1 MKTITPLCAAALLLL
16 TDCTYVSEGVVANKD
31 RYAEISAHDIFGDT
45 ADKIVYLDQNWDRYD
60 SLWFYFTT
68 QGSDF
73 MPYEVFLSLEQAGSK
88 ELFRNSRNMNKYRF
102 LTQMPSHDNPEGLP
116 VGFVEDSYQ
125 GKKYMGF
132 TCATCHTAQINY
144 QGTGMRIDG
153 APALADFEGFFE
165 NIEKAIRATL
175 DDDSKFDRLAKLM
188 MEKEVTKN
196 PDDFRKML
204 EEIYRERNVYNVSNA
219 PRQGS
224 QLVHYG
230 YGRLD
235 AFGRIYNRIM
245 EHLTPG
251 QANANPANA
260 PVSYPFLWD
269 TPYHDF
275 VQWNGVGDNNPG
287 DRLGFLGP
295 LNRNTGEVMGVFAT
309 FDLQKHEGDVGYR
322 SSAVQRNLVRLE
334 KHLVS
339 LESPVWPETILPPIN
354 RKLADRGKQVY
365 IDYKCD
371 ICHSSPDKFDR
382 SSALRRVI
390 AQFAGL
396 QQIGDDPAMAIN
408 AISDQGKSGLFK
420 GEPLPNSTEVFGDT
434 TPVLPALQKATAGVI
449 LEPDHDKSALRRGI
463 EQAYDFM
470 VALASNPIIEK
481 TERHVDFEIN
491 AAIPGSLLVYKARP
505 LDGIWATA
513 PYLHNGSVPNLY
525 ELFLPSCSDA
535 EITSGKKCRSNRFTV
550 GSREFDPVKVGL
562 VSKDQSVY
570 PGLFVFDATLPG
582 NRNNGHEYTAGNTP
596 VIKLDNAGRPIKDAA
611 GNFELEKLPPI
622 NDSQRQALVEYLKTL

>member
-1 MKTITPLCAAALLLL
+1 MKTIIPLCAALLLL

-31 RYAEISAHDIFGDT
+31 RYAETSAQDIFGDT
-45 ADKIVYLDQNWDRYD
+45 TDKIVYLDQNWDRYD

-73 MPYEVFLSLEQAGSK
+73 MPYEVFLSLEQADSK
-88 ELFRNSRNMNKYRF
+88 ALFRNSENMNKYRF
-102 LTQMPSHDNPEGLP
+102 LTQKPGYNNSEGLP
-116 VGFVEDSYQ
+116 IGFVKDSYQ
-125 GKKYMGF
+125 GISYMGF
-132 TCATCHTAQINY
+132 TCAACHTTQINY
-144 QGTGMRIDG
+144 KNTGIRIDG

-165 NIEKAIRATL
+165 GIEKAIRATL
-175 DDDSKFDRLAKLM
+175 DDAAKFDRLAKLM
-188 MEKEVTKN
+188 VEREVGKN

-204 EEIYRERNVYNVSNA
+204 ETIYRERNAYNVSNA
-219 PRQGS
+219 PRQGGR
-224 QLVHYG
+224 LVHYG

-251 QANANPANA
+251 QINANPANA

-295 LNRNTGEVMGVFAT
+295 LSRNTGEVLGVFAT
-309 FDLQKHEGDVGYR
+309 FDLQKHAGDVGYR

-354 RKLADRGKQVY
+354 RKLADQGKQVF

-371 ICHSSPDKFDR
+371 ICHGSPDKFDR
-382 SSALRRVI
+382 SSAARRII
-390 AQFAGL
+390 AQFASL
-396 QQIGDDPAMAIN
+396 QQIGTDPAMAIN
-408 AISDQGKSGLFK
+408 AISTQGRSGLFK
-420 GEPLPNSTEVFGDT
+420 GEPIPNSKDVFGDT
-434 TPVLPALQKATAGVI
+434 TRILPALQKATAGVI

-470 VALASNPIIEK
+470 VALASNPITHN

-491 AAIPGSLLVYKARP
+491 ETIPGSLLVYKARP
-505 LDGIWATA
+505 LNGIWATA

-525 ELFLPSCSDA
+525 ELFLPSCSNS
-535 EITSGKKCRSNRFTV
+535 EIAAGKKCRSNRFTV
-550 GSREFDPVKVGL
+550 GSREFDPEKVGL
-562 VSKDQSVY
+562 VSKDLSAY
-570 PGLFVFDATLPG
+570 PGLFVFDTSLPG
-582 NRNNGHEYTAGNTP
+582 NRNNGHEYAAGNTP
-596 VIKLDNAGRPIKDAA
+596 IIKLDNAGKPIRDAA
-611 GNFELEKLPPI
+611 GNFEREKLPPI

>member
-1 MKTITPLCAAALLLL
+1 MKITTPLCAATLLLL
-16 TDCTYVSEGVVANKD
+16 TDCTYVSEGVVVNKD
-31 RYAEISAHDIFGDT
+31 RYAETSAQDIFGDT
-45 ADKIVYLDQNWDRYD
+45 TDKIAYLDQNWDRYD

-73 MPYEVFLSLEQAGSK
+73 MPYEVFLSLEQADSAA
-88 ELFRNSRNMNKYRF
+88 LFRNSENMNKYRF
-102 LTQMPSHDNPEGLP
+102 LTQKPGYNNSEGLP
-116 VGFVEDSYQ
+116 VGFVKDSYQ
-125 GKKYMGF
+125 GISYMGF
-132 TCATCHTAQINY
+132 TCAACHTTQINY
-144 QGTGMRIDG
+144 KNTGIRIDG

-165 NIEKAIRATL
+165 DIEKAIRATL
-175 DDDSKFDRLAKLM
+175 DDAAKFDRLAKLM
-188 MEKEVTKN
+188 VEKEVAKN

-204 EEIYRERNVYNVSNA
+204 ETIYRERNAYNVSNA

-251 QANANPANA
+251 QINANPANA

-295 LNRNTGEVMGVFAT
+295 LSRNTGEVIGVFAT
-309 FDLQKHEGDVGYR
+309 FDLQKHAGDVGYR

-354 RKLADRGKQVY
+354 RTLAGQGKQVF
-365 IDYKCD
+365 IDYKCN

-382 SSALRRVI
+382 SSADRRII
-390 AQFAGL
+390 AQFASL
-396 QQIGDDPAMAIN
+396 QQIGTDPAMAIN
-408 AISDQGKSGLFK
+408 AISAQGKSGLFK
-420 GEPLPNSTEVFGDT
+420 GEPIPNSKDVFGDT
-434 TPVLPALQKATAGVI
+434 TRILPALQKATAGVI

-470 VALASNPIIEK
+470 VALASNPITHN

-491 AAIPGSLLVYKARP
+491 ETIPGSLLVYKARP
-505 LDGIWATA
+505 LNGIWATA

-525 ELFLPSCSDA
+525 ELFMPSCSNA
-535 EITSGKKCRSNRFTV
+535 EIAAGKKCRSNRFTV

-562 VSKDQSVY
+562 VSKDVSVY
-570 PGLFVFDATLPG
+570 PGLFVFDASLPG
-582 NRNNGHEYTAGNTP
+582 NRNNGHEYAAGNTP
-596 VIKLDNAGRPIKDAA
+596 IIKLDNAGKPIRDAA
-611 GNFELEKLPPI
+611 GKFELEKLPPI

>member
-1 MKTITPLCAAALLLL
+1 MKTIIPLCAAALLLL

-31 RYAEISAHDIFGDT
+31 RYAETSAQDIFGDT
-45 ADKIVYLDQNWDRYD
+45 TDEIVYLDQNWDRYD

-73 MPYEVFLSLEQAGSK
+73 MPYEVFLSLEQADSK
-88 ELFRNSRNMNKYRF
+88 ALFRNSENMNKYRF
-102 LTQMPSHDNPEGLP
+102 LTQKPGYNNSEGLP
-116 VGFVEDSYQ
+116 IGFVKDSYQ
-125 GKKYMGF
+125 GISYMGF
-132 TCATCHTAQINY
+132 TCAACHTTQINY
-144 QGTGMRIDG
+144 KNTGIRIDG

-165 NIEKAIRATL
+165 GIEKAIRATL
-175 DDDSKFDRLAKLM
+175 DDAAKFDRLAKLM
-188 MEKEVTKN
+188 VEREVGKN

-204 EEIYRERNVYNVSNA
+204 ETIYRERNAYNVSNA
-219 PRQGS
+219 PMQGGR
-224 QLVHYG
+224 LVHYG

-251 QANANPANA
+251 QINANPANA

-295 LNRNTGEVMGVFAT
+295 LSRNTGEVLGVFAT
-309 FDLQKHEGDVGYR
+309 FDLQKHAGDVGYR

-354 RKLADRGKQVY
+354 RKLADQGKQVF

-382 SSALRRVI
+382 SSAARRII
-390 AQFAGL
+390 AQFASL
-396 QQIGDDPAMAIN
+396 QQIGTDPAMAIN
-408 AISDQGKSGLFK
+408 AISTQGKSGLFK
-420 GEPLPNSTEVFGDT
+420 GEPIPNSKDVFGDT
-434 TPVLPALQKATAGVI
+434 TRILPALQKATAGVI

-470 VALASNPIIEK
+470 VALASNPITHN

-491 AAIPGSLLVYKARP
+491 ETIPGSLLVYKARP
-505 LDGIWATA
+505 LNGIWATA

-525 ELFLPSCSDA
+525 ELFLPSCSNS
-535 EITSGKKCRSNRFTV
+535 EIAAGKKCRSNRFTV
-550 GSREFDPVKVGL
+550 GSREFDPEKVGL
-562 VSKDQSVY
+562 VSKDLSAY
-570 PGLFVFDATLPG
+570 PGLFVFDTSLPG
-582 NRNNGHEYTAGNTP
+582 NRNNGHEYAAGNTP
-596 VIKLDNAGRPIKDAA
+596 IIKLDNAGKPIRDAA
-611 GNFELEKLPPI
+611 GNFEREKLPPI

>member
-31 RYAEISAHDIFGDT
+31 RYAETSAQDVFGDT
-45 ADKIVYLDQNWDRYD
+45 TDKVVYLDQNWDRYD

-73 MPYEVFLSLEQAGSK
+73 MPYEVFLSLEQADS
-88 ELFRNSRNMNKYRF
+88 EALFRNSENMNKYRF
-102 LTQMPSHDNPEGLP
+102 LTQKPSHDNPEGLP

-125 GKKYMGF
+125 GKSYMGF
-132 TCATCHTAQINY
+132 TCAACHTTQINY
-144 QGTGMRIDG
+144 QGTGIRIDG
-153 APALADFEGFFE
+153 APTLADFEGFFE
-165 NIEKAIRATL
+165 GIEKAIKATL
-175 DDDSKFDRLAKLM
+175 DDAAKFDRLAKLM
-188 MEKEVTKN
+188 VEKEVAKN

-219 PRQGS
+219 PKQGN

-251 QANANPANA
+251 QVNANSANA
-260 PVSYPFLWD
+260 PVSYPFVWD
-269 TPYHDF
+269 TPHHDF

-287 DRLGFLGP
+287 DHLGFLGP
-295 LNRNTGEVMGVFAT
+295 LSRNTGEVIGVFAT
-309 FDLQKHEGDVGYR
+309 FDLHKHAGDVGYR

-334 KHLVS
+334 DHLVS
-339 LESPVWPETILPPIN
+339 LESPVWPETILPPVN
-354 RKLADRGKQVY
+354 RKLADQGKQVF

-371 ICHSSPDKFDR
+371 VCHSSPDKFDR
-382 SSALRRVI
+382 SSSDRRVI
-390 AQFAGL
+390 AQFASL
-396 QQIGDDPAMAIN
+396 QQIGTDPAMAIN
-408 AISDQGKSGLFK
+408 AISAQGNSGLFK
-420 GEPLPNSTEVFGDT
+420 GEPIPNSKEVFGET
-434 TPVLPALQKATAGVI
+434 TRILPALQKATAGVI

-470 VALASNPIIEK
+470 VALASNPITHK

-491 AAIPGSLLVYKARP
+491 ETIPGSLLVYKARP
-505 LDGIWATA
+505 LNGIWATA

-525 ELFLPSCSDA
+525 ELFLPSCSDT
-535 EITSGKKCRSNRFTV
+535 EIAAGKKCRSNRFTV

-562 VSKDQSVY
+562 VSKDVSAY
-570 PGLFVFDATLPG
+570 PGLFVFDTSLPG
-582 NRNNGHEYTAGNTP
+582 NRNNGHEYAAGNTP
-596 VIKLDNAGRPIKDAA
+596 IIKLDKSGKPIRDAA
-611 GNFELEKLPPI
+611 GKFELEKLPPI